1 MKKISKSLLAIA
13 TCCLM
18 AFTLTACSKGSSS
31 KYTDGTYSGTAKGM
45 NGDVTVEVTVKS
57 DKIESVN
64 VTSHNETTGISDAAI
79 EQIPTSIVEK
89 NSAEVDIV
97 AGATVTSNAI
107 MQAVTQALDKA
118 AGKEVAEET
127 VSSTKPLAFS
137 DPDVIVV
144 GAGFSGMN
152 AALEAAENGAKVM
165 LIDKNSEMG
174 GSIRYAGGTLSA
186 AGAKMQI
193 DAGVE
198 DSEENFIADIDKMG
212 GGMNIPE
219 LTVKHVSKAAEAV
232 DWIDSLGAN
241 FGDRQP
247 KQPATYDAFGIA
259 REYRVEGKGKEMVE
273 LVRPLLEKKVEEGTV
288 EILLETEVKDI
299 IIEEGAVTGVQLT
312 DGTEYKSKSVVLATG
327 GYGHNEEMLNE
338 YNYKNVLTNSPEFVT
353 GDGYKFALKAGAK
366 LNNMDYL
373 PAYPGGVP
381 VSSSGFVRSVTA
393 NNTAYPNTIWV
404 DSNAERQMNE
414 FENLDSEKKSFW
426 ASAPDN
432 IVWMLFD
439 QKVVDTQDPL
449 FQDDEGWKT
458 FNAELEKGEVVFKA
472 ETVEELAKKMGVDA
486 TKLQET
492 IDAYNKGIET
502 GNDPFGRTDERT
514 PIEAPYYA
522 VKTIPYV
529 LLTKGGPIMNTS
541 AQTLDT
547 NGNPIPGLFQ
557 CGELAGGANVGG
569 AANIGGLANTSC
581 IVWGKIAGTNAASYA
596 LSGTIVEK

>member
-1 MKKISKSLLAIA
+1 MRLKIFTFSLI
-13 TCCLM
+13 TRIKT
-18 AFTLTACSKGSSS
+18 F
-31 KYTDGTYSGTAKGM
+31 GTYLGTAKGM
-45 NGDVTVEVTVKS
+45 NGDVTVEVTVIS

-64 VTSHNETTGISDAAI
+64 LTSHNETIGISDPTI
-79 EQIPTSIVEK
+79 EQISTFIVGK
-89 NSAEVDIV
+89 NLAEVDIV
-97 AGATVTSNAI
+97 ACATLTSNAI
-107 MQAVTQALDKA
+107 IQAVTQALDKA

-127 VSSTKPLAFS
+127 VSSAKPLAFT

-247 KQPATYDAFGIA
+247 KQPATYDAFAIA

-373 PAYPGGVP
+373 PA
-381 VSSSGFVRSVTA
+381 
-393 NNTAYPNTIWV
+393 V

-414 FENLDSEKKSFW
+414 FENLDSEKISRR
-426 ASAPDN
+426 SSS
-432 IVWMLFD
+432 I
-439 QKVVDTQDPL
+439 
-449 FQDDEGWKT
+449 
-458 FNAELEKGEVVFKA
+458 
-472 ETVEELAKKMGVDA
+472 
-486 TKLQET
+486 
-492 IDAYNKGIET
+492 
-502 GNDPFGRTDERT
+502 
-514 PIEAPYYA
+514 
-522 VKTIPYV
+522 
-529 LLTKGGPIMNTS
+529 
-541 AQTLDT
+541 
-547 NGNPIPGLFQ
+547 
-557 CGELAGGANVGG
+557 
-569 AANIGGLANTSC
+569 
-581 IVWGKIAGTNAASYA
+581 
-596 LSGTIVEK
+596 

>member
-127 VSSTKPLAFS
+127 VSSAKPLAFS

>member
-127 VSSTKPLAFS
+127 VSSAKPLAFS

-152 AALEAAENGAKVM
+152 AALEAAENGAEVM

-193 DAGVE
+193 DASVE

-327 GYGHNEEMLNE
+327 GYGHNEAMLNE

-381 VSSSGFVRSVTA
+381 VPSSGFVRSVTA

>member
-64 VTSHNETTGISDAAI
+64 VTSHNETTGISDPAI

-127 VSSTKPLAFS
+127 VSSAKPLAFT

-312 DGTEYKSKSVVLATG
+312 NGTEYKSKSVVLATG

-381 VSSSGFVRSVTA
+381 VPSSGFVRSVTA

>member
-18 AFTLTACSKGSSS
+18 AFTLTACSKESSS

-64 VTSHNETTGISDAAI
+64 VTSHNETTGISDPAI

-127 VSSTKPLAFS
+127 VSSAKPLAFT

-327 GYGHNEEMLNE
+327 GYGHNEAMLNE

-381 VSSSGFVRSVTA
+381 VPSSGFVRSVTA

-458 FNAELEKGEVVFKA
+458 FNAELEKGKVVFKA

>member
-1 MKKISKSLLAIA
+1 MRLKIFTFSLI
-13 TCCLM
+13 TRIKT
-18 AFTLTACSKGSSS
+18 F
-31 KYTDGTYSGTAKGM
+31 GTYLGTAKGM
-45 NGDVTVEVTVKS
+45 NGDVTVEVTVIS

-64 VTSHNETTGISDAAI
+64 LTSHNETIGISDPTI
-79 EQIPTSIVEK
+79 EQISTFIVGK
-89 NSAEVDIV
+89 NLAEVDIV
-97 AGATVTSNAI
+97 ACATLTSNAI

-127 VSSTKPLAFS
+127 VSSAKPLAFT

-288 EILLETEVKDI
+288 EIL
-299 IIEEGAVTGVQLT
+299 
-312 DGTEYKSKSVVLATG
+312 
-327 GYGHNEEMLNE
+327 
-338 YNYKNVLTNSPEFVT
+338 
-353 GDGYKFALKAGAK
+353 
-366 LNNMDYL
+366 
-373 PAYPGGVP
+373 
-381 VSSSGFVRSVTA
+381 
-393 NNTAYPNTIWV
+393 
-404 DSNAERQMNE
+404 
-414 FENLDSEKKSFW
+414 
-426 ASAPDN
+426 
-432 IVWMLFD
+432 
-439 QKVVDTQDPL
+439 
-449 FQDDEGWKT
+449 
-458 FNAELEKGEVVFKA
+458 
-472 ETVEELAKKMGVDA
+472 
-486 TKLQET
+486 
-492 IDAYNKGIET
+492 
-502 GNDPFGRTDERT
+502 
-514 PIEAPYYA
+514 
-522 VKTIPYV
+522 
-529 LLTKGGPIMNTS
+529 
-541 AQTLDT
+541 
-547 NGNPIPGLFQ
+547 
-557 CGELAGGANVGG
+557 
-569 AANIGGLANTSC
+569 
-581 IVWGKIAGTNAASYA
+581 
-596 LSGTIVEK
+596 

>member
-472 ETVEELAKKMGVDA
+472 ETVEELAKIMSVDA